1 MPGMST
7 TLRLRPE
14 QADRIK
20 ARIAPPAAK
29 QPQPKPQAAKPP
41 PPAPKPAAAKPPP
54 APALKVKQID
64 PEVAAQK
71 AANAAEN
78 EAQSRRYKAG
88 VRFCRDRLPR
98 LYPDLFNIHR
108 PKPLAIGIHTVIRQ
122 RFWLS
127 NNSVSTFMNH
137 WVGMESYLEALIA
150 GDVRYNLDGTPAQP
164 IDEAGREVARRKLAA
179 KRARV
184 RGG

>member
-29 QPQPKPQAAKPP
+29 QPKPQAAKPT
-41 PPAPKPAAAKPPP
+41 PPAPAAAKPAP
-54 APALKVKQID
+54 APKPKQID

-78 EAQSRRYKAG
+78 EAASRRYKAG

-108 PKPLAIGIHTVIRQ
+108 PKPLAIGIHNVIRQ

-164 IDEAGREVARRKLAA
+164 MDEAGREVARRKLAE